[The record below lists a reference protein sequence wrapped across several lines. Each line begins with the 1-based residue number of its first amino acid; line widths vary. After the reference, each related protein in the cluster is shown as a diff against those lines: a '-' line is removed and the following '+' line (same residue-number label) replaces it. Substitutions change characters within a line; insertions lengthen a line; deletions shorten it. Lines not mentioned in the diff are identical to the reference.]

1 MMKIEFE
8 GLEELV
14 SKLEQVGDS
23 VEKGKDEALLEGA
36 KVMKKATQDRAP
48 VRTGNLKAHV
58 EISDVSNG
66 EVEVY
71 VDQQGKAYYGYF
83 HEVGTSK
90 MRARPF
96 MGPAFNA
103 SKTKIERTMA
113 DKIRQRLMLS

>member
-1 MMKIEFE
+1 MKE
-8 GLEELV
+8 
-14 SKLEQVGDS
+14 
-23 VEKGKDEALLEGA
+23 
-36 KVMKKATQDRAP
+36 ATQERAP
-48 VRTGNLKAHV
+48 FRTGNLKSHV
-58 EISDVSNG
+58 EISDVAND

-103 SKTKIERTMA
+103 SKMKIERAMA
-113 DKIRQRLMLS
+113 DKIRQRLTLS